1 MAQKESPHKTARVN
15 LVENLTQ
22 RFKEIDALGPN
33 SGIVGI
39 GVVGIMIVGGLSVGT
54 KDVRIIN
61 CVPTKVENPYSG
73 GEVKISLNKRPGF
86 ILHSTPGTEAGNAL
100 RVWLGSGTGTNVIS
114 AFGNTNSTIYNGTT
128 SLGTITGMSRD
139 ITETFISAVPNLV
152 IPSSDNSAWY
162 YPEAG
167 ALTQIVDA
175 DYPGNAGFTTTGTF
189 VHLDG
194 YSFIMTTN
202 GRIWNCDNSSI
213 VNWGSQSFISSLLS
227 PDTGVGLATYKNKIV
242 AFGKESIEFFE
253 NVGNPVGTPLQRIP
267 ELFIKLGSPKQ
278 ELISN
283 MEDTIMFISSSSTG
297 SYGVYK
303 LENYQPKKVSYPDL
317 DSLLAQIGINNFT
330 ASTIRLWGKSLYIL
344 YSTYRTYVYSLDD
357 NLWFEWQ
364 STFPLWYKI
373 AGDTT
378 ENIYSLSSS
387 VDSSVVGKVFR
398 VNQSQPTYQD
408 NSSNF
413 QMTIQTSKIDF
424 GNTKRKKL
432 SKLHIIGSVS
442 ASAQTMDISYTD
454 DDYLNYS
461 TIRSIDL
468 TKEHQFLNNLGT
480 FRRRSFLLTNSSSEA
495 VRLGSLELD
504 YIQGEN

>member
-1 MAQKESPHKTARVN
+1 MPQQESPQKTTRIN

-22 RFKEIDALGPN
+22 RFKEIVALGPN

-39 GVVGIMIVGGLSVGT
+39 GVVGVMIVGGLSIGT

-61 CVPTKVENPYSG
+61 CVPTKVENPFSS
-73 GEVKISLNKRPGF
+73 GEVKVSLNKRPGF
-86 ILHSTPGTEAGNAL
+86 VHLNTPGTGAGNAI
-100 RVWLGSGTGTNVIS
+100 RVWLGSGLGTSVIT
-114 AFGNTNSTIYNGTT
+114 AFGNTNSTIYSGLV
-128 SLGTITGMSRD
+128 SLGSITGLARD

-152 IPSSDNSAWY
+152 IPSSNNSAWY
-162 YPEAG
+162 YPEG
-167 ALTQIVDA
+167 GVLTQVMDS

-202 GRIWNCDNSSI
+202 GRIWNCDNSNIGS
-213 VNWGSQSFISSLLS
+213 WGSQSFISTLLS
-227 PDTGVGLATYKNKIV
+227 PDTGVGLSTYKNKIV

-253 NVGNPVGTPLQRIP
+253 NIGNPVGSPLQRIP

-278 ELISN
+278 DLISN
-283 MEDTIMFISSSSTG
+283 MEDTIMFVSSSSTG

-344 YSTYRTYVYSLDD
+344 YSTYRTYIYSLDD
-357 NLWFEWQ
+357 DLWFEWQ

-378 ENIYSLSSS
+378 ENIYSISSS
-387 VDSSVVGKVFR
+387 LDSSVAGKVFR

-408 NSSNF
+408 NGTSF
-413 QMTIQTSKIDF
+413 LMTIQTSKIDF
-424 GNTKRKKL
+424 GNNKKKRL
-432 SKLHIIGSVS
+432 GRLHIIGAIS
-442 ASAQTMDISYTD
+442 ASTQNLNVSYTD

-461 TIRSIDL
+461 TIRTIDL
-468 TKEHQFLNNLGT
+468 SKEHQFLNNLGT
-480 FRRRSFLLTNSSSEA
+480 FRRRSFLLTNLSSEA
-495 VRLGSLELD
+495 VRLGALELD
-504 YIQGEN
+504 YTQGEH